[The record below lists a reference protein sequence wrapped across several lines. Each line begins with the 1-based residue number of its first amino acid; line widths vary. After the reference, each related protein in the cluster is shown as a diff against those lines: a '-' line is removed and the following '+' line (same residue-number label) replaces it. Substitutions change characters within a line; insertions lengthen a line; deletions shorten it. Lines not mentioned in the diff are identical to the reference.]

1 MSDYKKKEIS
11 VVLSSENYIILNS
24 LFLWERCFSQKY
36 YYSVDD
42 TYEYKN
48 NTYMYILEKSGSY
61 IFTVCKINKIKNNIF
76 EKQFF
81 KKSIDSNKNFISK
94 KELFE
99 ITGEKY
105 DKDFI
110 CQNQMYTERKI
121 YYYDC
126 DVTIYLDLNKFLGI
140 TDYELIIEFD
150 KELPKD
156 LISKLESFS
165 IKLDDLNLEKYHR
178 FVKQLEKTNG
188 KILKLPMV
196 IPPYVTYQGMAFM
209 LGIIISNYNTMNYV
223 YNNFIAIGCKNTD
236 ELWELKIE
244 LIDILWDSLSIE
256 GIFEQDYYEIKNYV
270 RKDRINIFFKER
282 LEQDWYILL
291 YNIDEYYLSFSD
303 SFKKEH
309 FIHDLYIYGYEN
321 DTFCVMAYKNEKLQ
335 LFNVSQT
342 EIRNA
347 IWACQNP
354 SFCTCRPNKK
364 IKIEVNYNKIKNNI
378 INYCNGKEEDNY
390 IYGIRIYDAI
400 INSLNNFIN
409 NKEKNIDMRVFRML
423 WEHKKIFKMQL
434 LKLQEKQDI
443 GNSIEHAINVER
455 TGNKVFMLG
464 IKFRLTGEFSDLKK
478 MIELLE
484 LMRDEEIDYLN
495 ILISLFKKN

>member
-1 MSDYKKKEIS
+1 MFDYEKKVIS
-11 VVLSSENYIILNS
+11 VVLSSENYSILNN
-24 LFLWERCFSQKY
+24 LFLWERYFSQQY
-36 YYSVDD
+36 YYSIDA
-42 TYEYKN
+42 YEYKN
-48 NTYMYILEKSGSY
+48 DTYMYILEKSGRY
-61 IFTVCKINKIKNNIF
+61 TFTVCKINKIKNNIF
-76 EKQFF
+76 EKHYF
-81 KKSIDSNKNFISK
+81 KKNIDSNKKIISK

-105 DKDFI
+105 DKDFK
-110 CQNQMYTERKI
+110 CQNKMYTERKT
-121 YYYDC
+121 YYYDS
-126 DVTIYLDLNKFLGI
+126 DVTIYLDLNKYLGI

-150 KELPKD
+150 KELPKE
-156 LISKLESFS
+156 LITKLESFS
-165 IKLDDLNLEKYHR
+165 VNLSDANLEKFKR
-178 FVKQLEKTNG
+178 FVKQLEKTTG
-188 KILKLPMV
+188 KILKLPMIV
-196 IPPYVTYQGMAFM
+196 PPYVTYQGMSFM
-209 LGIIISNYNTMNYV
+209 LGIILSNYNIMNYV
-223 YNNFIAIGCKNTD
+223 YNNFITIGCKNTD

-256 GIFEQDYYEIKNYV
+256 GLFEQDYYEIKNYIQ
-270 RKDRINIFFKER
+270 KDKINIFFKER

-321 DTFCVMAYKNEKLQ
+321 DTFCVMAYKNEQLQ

-342 EIRNA
+342 EIQNA

-364 IKIEVNYNKIKNNI
+364 IQIEVNYDKIKNNI
-378 INYCNGKEEDNY
+378 INYYNGKEEDNY

-400 INSLNNFIN
+400 INCLNNFIN
-409 NKEKNIDMRVFRML
+409 NNEKDIDMRVFRML

-443 GNSIEHAINVER
+443 EKSIEHAINVER
-455 TGNKVFMLG
+455 TGNKVFLLG
-464 IKFRLTGEFSDLKK
+464 IKFRLTGELSNLRK
-478 MIELLE
+478 MIELLD
-484 LMRDEEIDYLN
+484 LMRYEEQNYLN
-495 ILISLFKKN
+495 VLISNI